1 MGFLL
6 QTQFFLIFNFNFYQM
21 KKGLLSIL
29 ALAVTIVGC
38 QNYDDQFDALNT
50 QITALK
56 SQIEGLAGVQTQIT
70 SLAGT
75 LSALQSTVANL
86 PSSSDVSSAIAS
98 ELTDII
104 SQVEALQAALD
115 AVATADDLSDVS
127 DAVTDAQ
134 NALNDLL
141 ESSNV
146 YGDDLVVTNQ
156 GTLDFAVA
164 LGESLAIVNGSVY
177 INVSAQMNTTDV
189 QTVID
194 NIGTVVEDFSYIAAS
209 TVSPVTF
216 NNIMGVAGDLEVSQ
230 AGPYAFEGLM
240 SAGNIHLVTGTKMT
254 AVHFDALTTVE
265 SINVSTL
272 TDHGSGSAS
281 AAARVASTITS
292 ANAIS
297 GTKLAAVRLGALPY
311 YTPGALSITT
321 DGEESTIDIS
331 MLASVDADGDAAALD
346 LTIDGATSVDFSKI
360 TVGDIS
366 ATNVTN
372 LTGGTSHD
380 GDVTISKVAN
390 VVLPNL
396 TGTFSYD
403 ADDSAL
409 LTFHAIGGKTTAT
422 GATYPALNLDGFNKL
437 TSVIIE
443 GTFGNVTLNDNSR
456 LTDITYTATADAL
469 AITANNDVEAL
480 AIGGKASSVT
490 ISNNTNM
497 VTADIDT
504 ELGSGNAATAPTAGT
519 LTVEDNS
526 DLEAL
531 HSAYDPVD
539 TIDITGNG
547 SLAMVD
553 FDGTASGGAATDAV
567 SVVIGGSAASANAL
581 AALSVVDSYDAATAT
596 TDTGV
601 MSDEAGLS
609 SLSDYI
615 TAVTAAN
622 TDYDIKIYLD
632 EIEEYTPAGAT
643 ATATVETI
651 DNIDWAD
658 TTNNGQLLVVDL
670 TPGDPEKTTPGT
682 GAVAGKAA
690 WYLADPDTAAITLV
704 HTNPNPDN
712 GVQTTLV
719 DISASDLNSNPQL
732 AVDAI
737 LADADI
743 AAAAEVVD
751 VTVSAIIG
759 GEAKTSITFSDAW
772 TTTLTEGAVTAGT
785 NSTVLVEATHEL
797 HLTINGKTATGTAGS
812 VLNTGAAIATR
823 LKAIWDASLVAAG
836 SATSNT
842 MFTVTDDSAGKLTI
856 TGGAIYGSLT
866 NGKAVAVAAASGTG
880 TDSDTTPLVAYKIG
894 FTTETTDNTT
904 ASTGVIISVT
914 SNDAG
919 DDEGALQSEA
929 VAATAGNATALT
941 ASATAD
947 VATAADST
955 PDTVTAAV
963 PGTTVNRLTWISG
976 S

>member
-1 MGFLL
+1 
-6 QTQFFLIFNFNFYQM
+6 M

-50 QITALK
+50 QISALK
-56 SQIEGLAGVQTQIT
+56 SQVEGLAGVQTQIT

-75 LSALQSTVANL
+75 LSALQSTVASL

-141 ESSNV
+141 DSSNV
-146 YGDDLVVTNQ
+146 YADDLVVTNQ

-164 LGESLAIVNGSVY
+164 LGEKLAIVNGSVY

-189 QTVID
+189 QTVLD

-216 NNIMGVAGDLEVSQ
+216 NNIMGVAGDLEASQ

-254 AVHFDALTTVE
+254 AVHFDALTTVT

-297 GTKLAAVRLGALPY
+297 GTKLAAVRLGSLPY

-321 DGEESTIDIS
+321 DGEESTVDIS
-331 MLASVDADGDAAALD
+331 MLASVDADGDDAALN
-346 LTIDGATSVDFSKI
+346 LLIDGAMSVDFSKI
-360 TVGDIS
+360 TVGDIT
-366 ATNVTN
+366 AHNVTN
-372 LTGGTSHD
+372 LTGGSEHD
-380 GDVTISKVAN
+380 GDVTISEVAN

-396 TGTFSYD
+396 TGDFSYD

-456 LTDITYTATADAL
+456 LTDVTYTATADAL
-469 AITANNDVEAL
+469 AITANNDIEAL
-480 AIGGKASSVT
+480 AIGGKASSIT
-490 ISNNTNM
+490 ISNNTNIL
-497 VTADIDT
+497 TADIDT
-504 ELGSGNAATAPTAGT
+504 KLGSGNAATAPTAGS
-519 LTVEDNS
+519 LTVHNNS

-539 TIDITGNG
+539 TIQIHHNG

-553 FDGTASGGAATDAV
+553 FEGTASAGATTDAV
-567 SVVIGGSAASANAL
+567 DVNIGGDTMGNAL
-581 AALSVVDSYDAATAT
+581 TALSVVDSYDAAAAT

-609 SLSDYI
+609 SLSAWI
-615 TAVTAAN
+615 TAATENTA
-622 TDYDIKIYLD
+622 YDIQIYLD

-643 ATATVETI
+643 ATATVDTI
-651 DNIDWAD
+651 DNIDWDDA
-658 TTNNGQLLVVDL
+658 TNNGQLLVVSL
-670 TPGDPEKTTPGT
+670 TPGTAATTTPGT
-682 GAVAGKAA
+682 AAVAGMYA
-690 WYLADPDTAAITLV
+690 WQFDVLGGNPSFELTHSNPVNSVQTELLMITASALN
-704 HTNPNPDN
+704 TNP
-712 GVQTTLV
+712 T
-719 DISASDLNSNPQL
+719 L
-732 AVDAI
+732 AVDEI
-737 LADADI
+737 LADADML
-743 AAAAEVVD
+743 AASEVID
-751 VTVSAIIG
+751 VTVNAIVG
-759 GEAKTSITFSDAW
+759 GQASIDVTFDNTQDS
-772 TTTLTEGAVTAGT
+772 TTTEESVAAATSSSVVTAADDEIHITIG
-785 NSTVLVEATHEL
+785 ST
-797 HLTINGKTATGTAGS
+797 
-812 VLNTGAAIATR
+812 
-823 LKAIWDASLVAAG
+823 
-836 SATSNT
+836 
-842 MFTVTDDSAGKLTI
+842 TI
-856 TGGAIYGSLT
+856 TGTTTANTTGAGIAADVVSIWNAGDSMFTASAAGNVVTFEGDLAYGSLT
-866 NGKAVAVAAASGTG
+866 NGKTVSIAYATG
-880 TDSDTTPLVAYKIG
+880 TSTATTPIVAYQIG
-894 FTTETTDNTT
+894 FTTETDDNDTE
-904 ASTGVIISVT
+904 STNVIVTVT
-914 SNDAG
+914 SDDSGVDANV
-919 DDEGALQSEA
+919 LQAGA
-929 VAATAGNATALT
+929 VAMATAGTVNALT
-941 ASATAD
+941 VSATAN
-947 VATAADST
+947 VATAADAT
-955 PDTVTAAV
+955 ADTTTAAV
-963 PGTTVNRLTWISG
+963 AGASVNRLTWISG